1 MESAPRE
8 CAPLQPSINT
18 EDEAVAFLRPFFNKV
33 AANPQVFDL
42 ARGLLAQK
50 DALPNYEVA
59 AAVNDVKKRLQFC
72 AERLNIPA
80 SSLLGKV
87 VDIEMAK
94 AQQNSSSQNSAQ
106 RSETSTHDD
115 DIQVVSV
122 SDPSFLAQNLVK
134 SQASKEKLEEHFKAT
149 FATLKAIHEA
159 NDTERPSRGVYV
171 TACLKWE
178 HQTFKVPIKDMTKS
192 NCYVMKSL
200 QKPAQLGPD
209 YEEKVTKLAKRMV
222 RDRNEREIVQ
232 QGGFSEYSVLCG
244 VCPLHL
250 MLKLIQFFEQGA
262 TKIREKMKAE
272 KNSKRLKESFQ
283 ALISQDTSS
292 DMIENNTCIVCKR
305 VFLSKEAFREHE
317 DDVCIDIP
325 DDF

>member
-8 CAPLQPSINT
+8 CVPLINT

-33 AANPQVFDL
+33 ATNPQVFDL

-72 AERLNIPA
+72 AERLKIPS
-80 SSLLGKV
+80 SSLLAKV

-94 AQQNSSSQNSAQ
+94 VQQNSSNPNSVQ

-115 DIQVVSV
+115 DIQIVSV

-134 SQASKEKLEEHFKAT
+134 SQASKEKLEGHLKAT
-149 FATLKAIHEA
+149 GATLKAIHEA
-159 NDTERPSRGVYV
+159 NDTERPFLGPYV

-200 QKPAQLGPD
+200 QEPAQLGPD
-209 YEEKVTKLAKRMV
+209 YEEKVRKLAKRMLK
-222 RDRNEREIVQ
+222 DKNEREIVQ
-232 QGGFSEYSVLCG
+232 QGGLSEYAVLCG

-272 KNSKRLKESFQ
+272 KNSKRLKEAFQ